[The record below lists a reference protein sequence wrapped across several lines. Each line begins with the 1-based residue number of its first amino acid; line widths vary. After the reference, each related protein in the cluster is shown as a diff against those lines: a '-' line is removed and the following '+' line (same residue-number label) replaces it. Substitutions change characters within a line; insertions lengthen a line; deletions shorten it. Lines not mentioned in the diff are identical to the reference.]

1 MPSQV
6 KTTHVITDK
15 ELVVYRRNTSSVYQ
29 CRYKVGNKWQ
39 RATTHTADL
48 KDAIAFAKKLHIT
61 AHVRKE
67 NNFVPIQR
75 YFKDLAKLAI
85 QRMLQNEAYGN
96 GKVIYR
102 NYIMIINKYLIKYF
116 GKHYVDNITHNDIK
130 DYADWRA
137 EQLGRIPK
145 RSTVIAHNVALN
157 LIFEEAI
164 QRGYLTEATKPK
176 LSVDVKASDV
186 RDAFVLDEVVAI
198 RNNFDNWIAHSRQDS
213 VAVRTLLK
221 DYVNVLLDTGARPG
235 VELLELTW
243 KQIEVKVDKTITKTD
258 KKVELE
264 NWESVDELV
273 DEQLFRKEYAVI
285 LKIQKHKTKERNA
298 VGSIY
303 TYKAIERIAERNYG
317 MTLNE
322 VLKSSI
328 DDKIFTYRELV
339 TDRQKNPNRKAKLLT
354 PKNYTNLFNEYLI
367 EHNLLVSEITKRRRV
382 LYSLRHTYATLA
394 LEHDKVPI
402 HTLSRQMG
410 TSVAMIEKHYSH
422 LDAVK
427 AMKQLRNTE
436 TRYLIDNAEAV
447 SEKYQYV
454 SKKKGANK

>member
-1 MPSQV
+1 MPKQV
-6 KTTHVITDK
+6 KSTHVITDK
-15 ELVVYRRNTSSVYQ
+15 ELVVYTRNTSSVYQ

-48 KDAIAFAKKLHIT
+48 KEAIAFAKKLHIT

-75 YFKDLAKLAI
+75 YFKDMAKLAI

-116 GKHYVDNITHNDIK
+116 GKHYVDNITYNDIK
-130 DYADWRA
+130 NYSDWRK
-137 EQLGRIPK
+137 EKLGFAPK
-145 RSTVIAHNVALN
+145 RSTIVAHNAALN

-164 QRGYLTEATKPK
+164 QRSYLTEATKPK
-176 LSVDVKASDV
+176 LTVDVKATDV
-186 RDAFVLDEVVAI
+186 RDAFTLEEVVAL
-198 RNNFDNWIAHSRQDS
+198 RSNFDKWIARSRQDS
-213 VAVRTLLK
+213 IAVRTLLK
-221 DYVNVLLDTGARPG
+221 DYVDVLLDTGARPG

-243 KQIEVKVDKTITKTD
+243 KQVEVKIEKVIIKTD

-264 NWESVDELV
+264 DWESVDELV
-273 DEQLFRKEYAVI
+273 DEHLYRKEYTAI
-285 LKIQKHKTKERNA
+285 LNIQKHKTKARSSI
-298 VGSIY
+298 GSYY
-303 TYKAIERIAERNYG
+303 TVKSLERIAKRNYG

-322 VLKSSI
+322 VLKSNI
-328 DDKIFTYRELV
+328 NDRIFTYIELV
-339 TDRQKNPNRKAKLLT
+339 TDRQKNPNRKPKLLT
-354 PKNYTNLFNEYLI
+354 PRNYANLFNEYLI
-367 EHNLLVSEITKRRRV
+367 EHNLLISEITNRRRV
-382 LYSLRHTYATLA
+382 LYSLRHTYATFA

-436 TRYLIDNAEAV
+436 TRFLIDNAEAV

-454 SKKKGANK
+454 SKKKK